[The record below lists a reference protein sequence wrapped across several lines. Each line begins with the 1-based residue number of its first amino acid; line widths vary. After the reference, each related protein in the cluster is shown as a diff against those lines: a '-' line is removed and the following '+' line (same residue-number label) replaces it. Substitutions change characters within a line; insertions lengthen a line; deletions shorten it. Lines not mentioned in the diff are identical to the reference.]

1 MSTISQKL
9 YSIESNLE
17 ILNRNNYNISNEVV
31 ALDNR
36 LSNIEKT
43 LGDFQVSSSEIKELS
58 AYDQLLSKYYDLKIR
73 SRVLYRSKIT

>member
-36 LSNIEKT
+36 LSNIEKN
-43 LGDFQVSSSEIKELS
+43 SW
-58 AYDQLLSKYYDLKIR
+58 
-73 SRVLYRSKIT
+73 